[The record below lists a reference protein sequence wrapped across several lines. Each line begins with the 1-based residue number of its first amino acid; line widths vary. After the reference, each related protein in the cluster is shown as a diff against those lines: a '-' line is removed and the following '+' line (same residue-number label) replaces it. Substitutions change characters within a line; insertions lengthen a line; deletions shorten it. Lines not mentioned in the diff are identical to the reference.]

1 MDDVYKEACSCDLQT
16 LIILLQ
22 SYVHPQFQDGIESTP
37 DPPLSMNK
45 SINFSIVDLNVVA
58 QRRVPEISFPVSVA
72 TVHHRQPKKQPKK
85 TYEDSSRGPTRNR
98 GRQQVGRFIH
108 QNPSQDYSRQQHKQH
123 HQQRRPRSGSH
134 SGNQHL
140 LYHSQASGGSIS
152 PQSPMHYYS
161 QQQYSDAGSVS
172 GYSYQSQE
180 LQQGSPNRQQFLPE
194 DHYNRQQQMFYH
206 YDLQHR
212 HAHQMQSLQ
221 QQHETQRRIL
231 EQQQA
236 QALAAQ
242 SGLIPELTLADHTQ
256 DYSVGVPVEG
266 VSFPYPPSPEY
277 TWQQHHRDSYATTI
291 SPPTSPV
298 LVPPQIPEGPP
309 LEVYEYP
316 PHEQQNPDVSQEEE

>member
-1 MDDVYKEACSCDLQT
+1 MSNH
-16 LIILLQ
+16 II
-22 SYVHPQFQDGIESTP
+22 SQFQDGIESTP

-58 QRRVPEISFPVSVA
+58 QPRVPEISFPVSVA
-72 TVHHRQPKKQPKK
+72 TVHHRQPKKQYHTPKK
-85 TYEDSSRGPTRNR
+85 TYEESPRGSTRNR

-108 QNPSQDYSRQQHKQH
+108 QNPSQDYSRQQQHKHHH

-134 SGNQHL
+134 LSATGNQHL
-140 LYHSQASGGSIS
+140 LYHSQTSGGSIS

-180 LQQGSPNRQQFLPE
+180 LHQGSPSRQQFLPE

-212 HAHQMQSLQ
+212 HAQQMQSLQ
-221 QQHETQRRIL
+221 QQHEAQRRML

-242 SGLIPELTLADHTQ
+242 SGLIPESFTRADHSQ
-256 DYSVGVPVEG
+256 DYVGVPVEG
-266 VSFPYPPSPEY
+266 VSFPYPPPSPEY
-277 TWQQHHRDSYATTI
+277 PWQQQHRDSYATI
-291 SPPTSPV
+291 SPPNSP
-298 LVPPQIPEGPP
+298 PPGPP
-309 LEVYEYP
+309 LDVYP